1 MMLITDNLPYIIYIN
16 VCVLMLGCLAF
27 ASFGN
32 ILNSSS
38 IASKQRENSNW
49 PKIEFIASWD
59 SESPLALR
67 FCSSNHLMSLIIQLS
82 FSCVLHFQL
91 IILQCTCSF
100 IYPICTAWYNY
111 LCPYS
116 SNISWYKNFAFLLNF
131 ITINTFRG

>member
-49 PKIEFIASWD
+49 PKIASWD